1 MCYRSVEPSGN
12 YTAIIPVSDVGV
24 PEAVV
29 LDWDYQSSVVNPFSW
44 RIVAPRVYIEYI
56 KVESLDFNLRF
67 VDFEQMSNFHK
78 KKQHFYLDIF
88 IVLLFFFCIFNYFPV
103 SPIFSHLPRISW
115 VFIMSSLVMC
125 PIFPNEPVVAGT
137 PSEFRRLYCN
147 TYRNL
152 P

>member
-1 MCYRSVEPSGN
+1 MFNMHPWRNTHRIVFFSFFYIFVVLCVYYRSVEPSGN

-78 KKQHFYLDIF
+78 KKNNIF
-88 IVLLFFFCIFNYFPV
+88 I
-103 SPIFSHLPRISW
+103 
-115 VFIMSSLVMC
+115 
-125 PIFPNEPVVAGT
+125 
-137 PSEFRRLYCN
+137 
-147 TYRNL
+147 
-152 P
+152 